1 MKQAL
6 LAICFA
12 GAVLA
17 QTATKSTPAAKAAT
31 PAAPA
36 ADLLHPATL
45 NRMAPAVYRVKLA
58 TTKGD
63 IIIEVTRSLAPH
75 GADRFYNLV
84 RSGYFTDC
92 AFYRVIP
99 NFMAQ
104 FGISAR
110 PEVNRAFQGATIPDD
125 PRNAQSNTRGK
136 VTFASTGAPN
146 SRNNALFI
154 NLVDNKYL
162 DTQGFVPIG
171 EVVEGMG
178 TVDMLYNGYGA
189 TENHQPDFEN
199 GGKAY
204 VDRSFPKLDRI
215 LTATIL
221 PATPAGTPAAPAAA
235 PKSTTKS
242 TTAGPKT

>member
-12 GAVLA
+12 SAVLA
-17 QTATKSTPAAKAAT
+17 QTATKSTSAAKAAT

-63 IIIEVTRSLAPH
+63 IVIEVTRSLAPH

-104 FGISAR
+104 FGVSAR
-110 PEVNRAFQGATIPDD
+110 PEVNRAFQGATIQDD
-125 PRNAQSNTRGK
+125 PRNAQSNSRGK

-178 TVDMLYNGYGA
+178 NVDMLYNGYGA
-189 TENHQPDFEN
+189 TENHQPDFES

-221 PATPAGTPAAPAAA
+221 PAAPAGTPAPPAAA

-242 TTAGPKT
+242 TGPKT